1 MHKHLPTRALLWALA
16 ILIALSTAALAA
28 SGLKRT
34 NDRADYPHLTDAQ
47 FANFRNV
54 ATTGM
59 GTNALYR
66 SSSPINTGLGR
77 TREASAAAWAA
88 VFRTLLNLADDKKK
102 MRRQGGYDGSYYS
115 TLDVVALDLNN
126 DLRSKGFHKG
136 LAAGFRYMPDH
147 EGPYLVHCTE
157 GRTRAGFAC
166 AVLECLMG
174 ASAEEVVADYMA
186 TYYNYFGVAPGT
198 DRYDAIAKNNIVPSL
213 CLVFGVEDLF
223 APSVDLAACAEDYM
237 RKIGLTDDEIRA
249 LKARLEKD
257 YS

>member
-1 MHKHLPTRALLWALA
+1 MHKHLFHRAALWALA

-59 GTNALYR
+59 GANALYR
-66 SSSPINTGLGR
+66 SSSPINTVLGR
-77 TREASAAAWAA
+77 NREADAAARAA
-88 VFRTLLNLADDKKK
+88 GVRTVLNLADSKKK
-102 MRRQGGYDGSYYS
+102 MRRQEGYDGSYYS
-115 TLDVVALDLNN
+115 TLDVVALGLSTDLK
-126 DLRSKGFHKG
+126 SKRFHTG
-136 LAAGFRYMPDH
+136 LAEGFRFMADH

-157 GRTRAGFAC
+157 GRTRAGFAS
-166 AVLECLMG
+166 AVLSCLMG
-174 ASAEEVVADYMA
+174 ASAEEVVADYMV
-186 TYYNYFGVAPGT
+186 TYSNYFGIAPGT
-198 DRYDAIAKNNIVPSL
+198 DRYDAIAKDNIVPSL
-213 CLVFGVEDLF
+213 CLVFGVDDLF
-223 APSVDLAACAEDYM
+223 APTVDLSACAENYM
-237 RKIGLTDDEIRA
+237 RIIGLTDEEIRA